1 MKILITGSRS
11 LKENAYEQI
20 KKVMTKHT
28 PTLLLHG
35 GAKGADQL
43 AQRYADEHGIPTK
56 VMRPDYK
63 NNHYKTAPLLRN
75 TELVK
80 NADYVIALYAEGR
93 TRKGGTWDT
102 VQKAIATHKPI
113 TEVLPNGNT
122 RHIQPTLTLL

>member
-1 MKILITGSRS
+1 M
-11 LKENAYEQI
+11 A
-20 KKVMTKHT
+20 KHT

-43 AQRYADEHGIPTK
+43 AQRYANEHSIPTK
-56 VMRPDYK
+56 VIRPDYESH
-63 NNHYKTAPLLRN
+63 HYKTAPLHRN

-102 VQKAIATHKPI
+102 VQKALAANKPT
-113 TEVLPNGNT
+113 TEILPNGST
-122 RHIQPTLTLL
+122 RHTQPTPTLL